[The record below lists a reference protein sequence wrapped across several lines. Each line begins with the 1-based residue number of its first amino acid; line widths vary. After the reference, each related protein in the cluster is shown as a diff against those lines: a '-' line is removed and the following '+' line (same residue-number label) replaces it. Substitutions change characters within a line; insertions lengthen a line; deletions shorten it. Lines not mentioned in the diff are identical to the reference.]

1 MERLSGNFLLLS
13 VFVDISLDNICTFN
27 HAGILVKKVDSASK
41 SQETFPLLSGSC
53 TRPLF
58 VSLSFFFLLNLGWR
72 LWLFVSLKTTFQNT

>member
-41 SQETFPLLSGSC
+41 SQETYVSVIVRQLYSSSLCKFKFLFPS
-53 TRPLF
+53 
-58 VSLSFFFLLNLGWR
+58 
-72 LWLFVSLKTTFQNT
+72 